1 MDMEG
6 VLQDG
11 LRKFKKEC
19 EEMTCEYFA
28 AIKRMG
34 EHVGRNLGDSVS
46 ALEVDGMR
54 PQLDM
59 ALQMKF
65 FEGSMK
71 CLDENQRK
79 MTNFFEDEMSA
90 LVIAAAPVIKPL
102 TASTKPAGN
111 DDERKTAEAAAPTS
125 ANIAV
130 GYSPMFVGYIPRSM
144 AGAELQEIFQTEAI
158 PGRYHRKRKY
168 GFAKVLVRNSEIDRA
183 LNQDSV
189 AFGRKFRVEKW
200 KQLAKAP
207 SSRAQGRTTK
217 ISSCQLAIIFECSF
231 RKNC

>member
-1 MDMEG
+1 
-6 VLQDG
+6 
-11 LRKFKKEC
+11 
-19 EEMTCEYFA
+19 MT
-28 AIKRMG
+28 K
-34 EHVGRNLGDSVS
+34 
-46 ALEVDGMR
+46 
-54 PQLDM
+54 
-59 ALQMKF
+59 
-65 FEGSMK
+65 
-71 CLDENQRK
+71 
-79 MTNFFEDEMSA
+79 FFEDEMSA
-90 LVIAAAPVIKPL
+90 LAIAAAPVLKPL
-102 TASTKPAGN
+102 ASTKPAGEPGK
-111 DDERKTAEAAAPTS
+111 DERKTAEAAAPTS

-217 ISSCQLAIIFECSF
+217 ISSCQLAIMFECSF